1 MRVNDLARW
10 IGAAAIVLLSA
21 GVGLRADGT
30 GQTAATAPKLAGM
43 WEGTVVVPTGPVDNR
58 VLVDVPFPFEITND
72 GGKVKASFLNGSQRI
87 SSTSSAI
94 DGDKVVFTFAQYN
107 TTLNATF
114 KDGALSGEYIR
125 PKGRGAPLPFRA
137 GRATVAT
144 SSAKAPSIDGVWI
157 TQARSNK
164 GEQAW
169 RFIVDQKG
177 NQLTATILRVDGDT
191 GTLYGSF
198 KDGTFVLGHFSGARP
213 LLVEVTPNADGTLNI
228 SQNKGAPLLAAREAE
243 ASAKS
248 IGTPTDPTAH
258 TTMKDPNEPFTFA
271 FPDHITGQIVS
282 NTDPR
287 FRGKVVLV
295 NISGSWCPN
304 CHDETPFMVNL
315 YKKYRS
321 RGFEVVQ
328 LSFEE
333 DDQQPGFVRLKG
345 FNKNYGIEWTV
356 LVPGNPDQLNEKVPQ
371 ANNLNAFPT
380 SFFVGRD
387 GRVRA
392 VHAGFPSPGSGE
404 FYKEA
409 EKEVTALVEKLLAEP
424 VRTSSR

>member
-1 MRVNDLARW
+1 MNVNRAAQW
-10 IGAAAIVLLSA
+10 IAVAALVLFSTGA
-21 GVGLRADGT
+21 GLRAAG
-30 GQTAATAPKLAGM
+30 GEQAGAPKLAGM
-43 WEGTVVVPTGPVDNR
+43 WEGTVVVPTGPPENR
-58 VLVDVPFPFEITND
+58 VMVEVPFPFEIVAD
-72 GGKVKASFLNGSQRI
+72 GAGYKASFLNGSQRI

-107 TTLNATF
+107 TTLSTTF
-114 KDGALSGEYIR
+114 KDSALSGEYIR
-125 PKGRGAPLPFRA
+125 PKGRGAALPFRA
-137 GRATVAT
+137 ARATAVA
-144 SSAKAPSIDGVWI
+144 SNEKPPASNGVWI

-198 KDGTFVLGHFSGARP
+198 KDGKFVLGHFSGARP
-213 LLVEVTPNADGTLNI
+213 TLVEVTPNADGTLSI
-228 SQNKGAPLLAAREAE
+228 SQNKGAALLAARESDAK
-243 ASAKS
+243 AKS
-248 IGTPTDPTAH
+248 FGTPTDPTTH

-271 FPDHITGQIVS
+271 FPNLKGEIKS
-282 NTDPR
+282 NTDPE
-287 FRGKVVLV
+287 FRGKVLLV
-295 NISGSWCPN
+295 NIAGSWCPN
-304 CHDETPFMVNL
+304 CHDETPFLVNL
-315 YKKYRS
+315 YKKYRA

-333 DDQQPGFVRLKG
+333 DEQQPGLARLKG
-345 FNKNYGIEWTV
+345 FNENYGIAWTV

-380 SFFVGRD
+380 SFFIGRD

-392 VHAGFPSPGSGE
+392 VHAGFPSPGSGA
-404 FYKEA
+404 FYTEA
-409 EKEVTALVEKLLAEP
+409 EKEVTTLVEKLLAEAP
-424 VRTSSR
+424 PRTSAR

>member
-1 MRVNDLARW
+1 MTTHRMTQWLAVAALVGLGVGVRAS
-10 IGAAAIVLLSA
+10 GSGQAAAP
-21 GVGLRADGT
+21 R
-30 GQTAATAPKLAGM
+30 LAGM
-43 WEGTVVVPTGPVDNR
+43 WDGTGVVTQNINNVPTQIE
-58 VLVDVPFPFEITND
+58 VPFPFEITD
-72 GGKVKASFLNGSQRI
+72 VGGKPKASFLNGSQRI

-107 TTLNATF
+107 TTLNTTY
-114 KDGALSGEYIR
+114 KDGTLSGEYVR

-137 GRATVAT
+137 
-144 SSAKAPSIDGVWI
+144 AKAAAVAASSEKAPAINGVWI

-169 RFIVDQKG
+169 RFIADQKG

-198 KDGTFVLGHFSGARP
+198 KDGKFVLGHFSGARP
-213 LLVEVTPNADGTLNI
+213 TLVEVTPNADGTLTI
-228 SQNKGAPLLAAREAE
+228 SQNKGAPLMAARENV
-243 ASAKS
+243 ASAKG
-248 IGTPTDPTAH
+248 IGTPTDPAAH
-258 TTMKDPNEPFTFA
+258 TSMKDPNEPFTFA
-271 FPDHITGQIVS
+271 FPNMKGEIKS
-282 NTDPR
+282 NTDPQ
-287 FRGKVVLV
+287 FRGKVLLI

-304 CHDETPFMVNL
+304 CHDETPFLVNL
-315 YKKYRS
+315 YKKYRAK
-321 RGFEVVQ
+321 GFEVVQ

-333 DDQQPGFVRLKG
+333 DDQQPGLTRLKG
-345 FNKNYGIEWTV
+345 FNENYGIEWTV

-392 VHAGFPSPGSGE
+392 VHAGFPSPGSGQ
-404 FYKEA
+404 FYTDA
-409 EKEVTALVEKLLAEP
+409 EKEVTALVEKLLAEAP
-424 VRTSSR
+424 PRTSAR